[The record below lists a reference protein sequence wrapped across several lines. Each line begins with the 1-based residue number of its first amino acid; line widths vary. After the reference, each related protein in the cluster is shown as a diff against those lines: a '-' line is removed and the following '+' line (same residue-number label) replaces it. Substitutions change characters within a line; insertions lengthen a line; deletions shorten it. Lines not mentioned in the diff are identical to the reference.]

1 MFIGQSQGDLL
12 IYKHYNQIKTKLN
25 WKLFTKVIKR
35 PSKGSLGLDRQGALF
50 KREVQVL
57 LI

>member
-1 MFIGQSQGDLL
+1 MINLQ
-12 IYKHYNQIKTKLN
+12 IYKHYNKIKTKIN

-35 PSKGSLGLDRQGALF
+35 PSEESLGLDRQSALI
-50 KREVQVL
+50 KREVRAL